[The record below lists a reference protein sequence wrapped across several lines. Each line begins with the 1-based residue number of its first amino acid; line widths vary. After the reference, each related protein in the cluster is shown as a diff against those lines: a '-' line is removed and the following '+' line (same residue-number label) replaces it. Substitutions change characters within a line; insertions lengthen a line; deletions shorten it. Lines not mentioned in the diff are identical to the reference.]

1 MYSQD
6 MLKGCGPILVILIIL
21 AVVGLGALLWAGY
34 EFSQR
39 VHIVVEES
47 KK

>member
-1 MYSQD
+1 MYSSN
-6 MLKGCGPILVILIIL
+6 MLKGCGPMLVILIIL

-39 VHIVVEES
+39 VHVVIEERA
-47 KK
+47 